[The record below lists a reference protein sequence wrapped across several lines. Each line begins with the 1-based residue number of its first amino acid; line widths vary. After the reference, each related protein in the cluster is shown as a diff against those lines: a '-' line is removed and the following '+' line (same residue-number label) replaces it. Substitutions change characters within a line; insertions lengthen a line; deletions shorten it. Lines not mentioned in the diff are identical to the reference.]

1 MYKQEMTGVPVKMT
15 GKRKPPEIKWEK
27 STSDERDDQFWHM
40 PLVLSLG
47 LGRTATV
54 ADESVSIIQVS

>member
-1 MYKQEMTGVPVKMT
+1 MYKQEMTGVPVKEMK
-15 GKRKPPEIKWEK
+15 KRIEPDIKWEK
-27 STSDERDDQFWHM
+27 STSDERDDQFWHL